1 MKEEIPEVECSS
13 NRCPQDGAIR
23 FLIKEASNSF
33 SQPTD
38 HTGFG
43 FNSYVII

>member
-23 FLIKEASNSF
+23 FLKKRLILLVSQQITLASVL
-33 SQPTD
+33 TAM
-38 HTGFG
+38 
-43 FNSYVII
+43 